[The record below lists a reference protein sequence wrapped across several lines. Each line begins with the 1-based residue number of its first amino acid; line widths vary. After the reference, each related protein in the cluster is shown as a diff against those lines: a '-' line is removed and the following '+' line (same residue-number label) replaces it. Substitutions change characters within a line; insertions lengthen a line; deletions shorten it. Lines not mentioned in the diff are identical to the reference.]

1 MNVKNLIFVCSVAG
15 LCLACSPRAISEAKS
30 VVAQADSLWH
40 AGQMYGVD
48 VGDSAT
54 LAQAYETLG
63 AIPLPFRE
71 GLGLGSSY
79 ARSCYHYGR
88 LLRAKEDPVAAMQV
102 FIAATH
108 SHTRDY
114 HILGRVYSN
123 MGDIAHLANE
133 FELSYDM
140 YKRSGDMYLKNGDTL
155 LYYYDLNNM
164 AFELAEQGKKE
175 ETFVLL
181 SQIDEQYPE
190 PYLCAKIWETKADA
204 YLCVQQYDS
213 SIYCINKL
221 NALGYNDPTYMVIKA
236 QAYNNLGE
244 KDSALFY
251 AETILNLPNC
261 EEQDQYN
268 MLYIILNYDTTLVNE
283 ELLTL
288 SARRSDIETDVLI
301 PLHNKWAMAVQLLEQ
316 DLTRK
321 PDLRWLYAI
330 ILTLFVIGVCIYI
343 YMYRKHKRQE
353 LLTQKIDILEQA
365 TSAIQEKHLELTER
379 YSTDLNRIE
388 NEINSR
394 CTMLQTDENIK
405 KILAWKNYKKMC
417 NIVDKQFYLLATKLR
432 DKRSLKETEVRICI
446 LTLLNCGSEQMA
458 VLLYKSPT
466 SIGTLKRRVAKKLGT
481 TSGEMRT
488 YLIENVCLK

>member
-1 MNVKNLIFVCSVAG
+1 MNVKNLIFVCSIAG
-15 LCLACSPRAISEAKS
+15 LCLACSPRAIREAED
-30 VVAQADSLWH
+30 VVSQADSLWQ

-48 VGDSAT
+48 AGDSAT

-63 AIPLPFRE
+63 HFPLSWGE
-71 GLGLGSSY
+71 GWGEVFSFSH
-79 ARSCYHYGR
+79 ACYHYGR
-88 LLRAKEDPVAAMQV
+88 LLRAKEDPVSAMQV
-102 FIAATH
+102 FIDATH
-108 SHTRDY
+108 SRTHDY

-123 MGDIAHLANE
+123 MGSICHLAGDYP
-133 FELSYDM
+133 LSYDM
-140 YKRSGDMYLKNGDTL
+140 YEKSANMFLLNGDSL
-155 LYYYDLNNM
+155 LYFYGLNNM

-175 ETFVLL
+175 ETLALL
-181 SQIDEQYPE
+181 SSIEEQCSDKHIYV
-190 PYLCAKIWETKADA
+190 KICETKAKL
-204 YLCVQQYDS
+204 YLNINKYDS
-213 SIYCINKL
+213 VLWAINHL
-221 NALGYNDPTYMVIKA
+221 HSLGYHQPTGYVL
-236 QAYNNLGE
+236 QARAFEYSGQI
-244 KDSALFY
+244 DSALYY
-251 AETILNLPNC
+251 AQKVLTLPDAS
-261 EEQDQYN
+261 EQNKYN
-268 MLYIILNYDTTLVNE
+268 MLYILLNYDSTLDNE
-283 ELLTL
+283 EIIAL
-288 SARRSDIETDVLI
+288 SAQRSDIETDVLI
-301 PLHNKWAMAVQLLEQ
+301 PLHNQWAMAVQLLEQ